1 MEIGDL
7 IGVIAAIR
15 LDQHHHMAEAQAM
28 NGKPF
33 FWIQIAGG
41 FWRSP
46 TGFDQ
51 ASSRF
56 WNAGPPLLIGGE
68 GQMIQRWAVL
78 SFRCIGAA
86 GQQLLHQAI
95 A

>member
-28 NGKPF
+28 NGKPLV
-33 FWIQIAGG
+33 WIQIAGG

-56 WNAGPPLLIGGE
+56 RNAGPPLLIGGE

-78 SFRCIGAA
+78 SFRCIGAT